1 MTYQRPPLPVGHT
14 IGCGHFNGQKLLTKA
29 EAREYAERVLG
40 EFCDECLDVV
50 ARHGGSVEIEAAI
63 RGLLGTGTRPQS
75 TSKATCRAPRST
87 ATRQPATRPRRAARK
102 CCC

>member
-63 RGLLGTGTRPQS
+63 RGLLGTGT
-75 TSKATCRAPRST
+75 
-87 ATRQPATRPRRAARK
+87 
-102 CCC
+102 